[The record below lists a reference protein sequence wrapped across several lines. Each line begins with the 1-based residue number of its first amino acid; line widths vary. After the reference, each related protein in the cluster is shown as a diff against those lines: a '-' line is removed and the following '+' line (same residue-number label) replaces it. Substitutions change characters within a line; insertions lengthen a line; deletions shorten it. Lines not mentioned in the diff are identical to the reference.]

1 MDRQRELADVQK
13 RTEQRVEELAQDQ
26 KETEQN
32 LDTNKHMVL
41 HL

>member
-1 MDRQRELADVQK
+1 MLKK

-32 LDTNKHMVL
+32 LDTKKHAV
-41 HL
+41 